1 MKVKLTP
8 LNIVSAVCLTAAIL
22 LLVNKKQTLQVTPDA
37 LVDLMAGLSILA
49 AIVAFISDQIF
60 RKFVLGI
67 KKLWIVEGVLVVFII
82 ILILIIKT
90 STH

>member
-1 MKVKLTP
+1 LKVKLTP

>member
-1 MKVKLTP
+1 LKVKLTP

-49 AIVAFISDQIF
+49 AIIAFISDQIF

-67 KKLWIVEGVLVVFII
+67 KKLWIVEGVLVIFII